1 MKVSGYSSLRSTGIR
16 EEWWVTRIH
25 LGERMVSKKSERRT
39 SRSRG
44 TVKISQSGGDPTTTS
59 KVSMGC
65 EAGMLGVEYGEWSGL
80 VVVDGNRRE
89 DAGLSGGSL
98 AELSVVCAGSE
109 GESDAS
115 SSQ

>member
-1 MKVSGYSSLRSTGIR
+1 
-16 EEWWVTRIH
+16 
-25 LGERMVSKKSERRT
+25 
-39 SRSRG
+39 
-44 TVKISQSGGDPTTTS
+44 
-59 KVSMGC
+59 
-65 EAGMLGVEYGEWSGL
+65 MLGVEYGEWSGL